1 MEKRSRRK
9 LFRFDFE
16 IKIVLNIFSILIKI
30 KTS

>member
-16 IKIVLNIFSILIKI
+16 IEIMLKIFSILIKI